1 MASEYGPR
9 FESPEILKRLMAAG
23 RYGEKTGGGF
33 YGYGE
38 QSDAPVKQMIAEIQ
52 ASGIAKGAFSVERLV
67 FPMINEA
74 AMIAQENIASIPDI
88 DMAMIAGTGMSYQ
101 GERIGPLAIAD
112 EYGLDVV
119 LAGLEQMLHA
129 PWGGERFRP
138 SLLLKT
144 KVRAGHL
151 GKKSGRGFHEHMSW

>member
-1 MASEYGPR
+1 M
-9 FESPEILKRLMAAG
+9 LAAG
-23 RYGEKTGGGF
+23 RYGERTGAGF

-38 QSDAPVKQMIAEIQ
+38 QSDAPVKAMIAEIQ
-52 ASGIAKGAFSVERLV
+52 ASGIAQGPFSVERLV

-74 AMIAQENIASIPDI
+74 AMIAQENIASVPDI

-101 GERIGPLAIAD
+101 GERVGPLAIAD

-119 LAGLEQMLHA
+119 LAGLEEMLHA

-151 GKKSGRGFHEHMSW
+151 GKKSGRGFHEHMAW

>member
-1 MASEYGPR
+1 
-9 FESPEILKRLMAAG
+9 
-23 RYGEKTGGGF
+23 
-33 YGYGE
+33 
-38 QSDAPVKQMIAEIQ
+38 
-52 ASGIAKGAFSVERLV
+52 
-67 FPMINEA
+67 MINEA

-119 LAGLEQMLHA
+119 LAGLEEMLHA

-151 GKKSGRGFHEHMSW
+151 GKKSGRGFHEHMAW